1 MIKKFE
7 SFDGDL
13 SIKVK
18 WDVSE
23 SSGEE
28 SFDLDDLGVTKEDW
42 ESMSDSDKEETI
54 QSALDD
60 LPERVSIIVD
70 TWTED

>member
-1 MIKKFE
+1 
-7 SFDGDL
+7 
-13 SIKVK
+13 
-18 WDVSE
+18 
-23 SSGEE
+23 
-28 SFDLDDLGVTKEDW
+28 
-42 ESMSDSDKEETI
+42 MSDSDKEETI